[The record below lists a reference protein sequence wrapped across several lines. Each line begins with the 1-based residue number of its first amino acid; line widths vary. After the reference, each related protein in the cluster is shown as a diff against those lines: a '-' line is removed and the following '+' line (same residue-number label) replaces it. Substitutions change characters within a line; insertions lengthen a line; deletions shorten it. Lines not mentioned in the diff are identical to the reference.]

1 MSLLGIVRLETLG
14 LDADRFDEW
23 VDNGYHASMSFL
35 ERYRE
40 MRRHPQNLMA
50 GARSAIIMAL
60 SYGRRGDN
68 DISKSP
74 RVAQYAMLRD
84 YHRTI
89 WQRGENIL
97 RQLEECAQCDG
108 LQLVGRVVTD
118 SAPLLERALAARTSR
133 GFIGKNTLFIHPEL
147 GSQFLLAEILLNI
160 ELPYDTAASVEPNRR
175 RPEGGCGTCRRC
187 EVNCPTGALN
197 HPYRLDANLCLSY
210 WTIEHRGTIPEKFWP
225 WLGRYW
231 FGCDICQTVCP
242 YNRKSPQTQ
251 ESPIPIPDI
260 YDVAVMNQADY
271 ERWFGGTSLARAKI
285 YGLRR
290 NALIALTVTN
300 HPRLSDALSQ
310 VGPGDHEV
318 LRATVSQVG
327 SYALLHSRE

>member
-1 MSLLGIVRLETLG
+1 MSLLGIVRLETLE
-14 LDADRFDEW
+14 LDADRFDQW

-50 GARSAIIMAL
+50 GARSAVIMAL
-60 SYGRRGDN
+60 PYGRREYSD
-68 DISKSP
+68 SRTPP
-74 RVAQYAMLRD
+74 RIAQYALLRD
-84 YHRTI
+84 YHRVI
-89 WQRGENIL
+89 WQRGESIL
-97 RQLEECAQCDG
+97 RQLEERALRGG

-147 GSQFLLAEILLNI
+147 GSQFLLAEILLSI
-160 ELPYDTAASVEPNRR
+160 ELPYDTPARVEPSQRSI
-175 RPEGGCGTCRRC
+175 EGGCGTCRRC

-197 HPYRLDANLCLSY
+197 HPYRLNANLCLSY
-210 WTIEHRGTIPEKFWP
+210 WTIEHRGTIPEQFWP

-242 YNRKSPQTQ
+242 YNRKSSQTP
-251 ESPIPIPDI
+251 ESPIQIPDL
-260 YDVAVMNQADY
+260 YDVAVMTQADY

-285 YGLRR
+285 HGLRR
-290 NALIALTVTN
+290 NALIALTVIN
-300 HPRLSDALSQ
+300 HPRLGEALSR
-310 VGPGDHEV
+310 VVLGDHEV
-318 LRATVSQVG
+318 LRATVAQIGTYVPPRSG
-327 SYALLHSRE
+327 K